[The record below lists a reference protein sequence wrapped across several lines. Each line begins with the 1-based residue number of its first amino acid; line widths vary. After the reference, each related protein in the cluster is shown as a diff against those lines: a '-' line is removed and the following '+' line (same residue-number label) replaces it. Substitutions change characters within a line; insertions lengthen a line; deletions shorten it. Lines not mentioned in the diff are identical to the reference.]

1 MTKTSKI
8 AISLPEE
15 LLQGIDKERKTR
27 GETRSE
33 FLRRVIEVYLRRERD
48 REAIEQY
55 VRGYQQYPETEEELG
70 WVRAAS
76 RSVLAAYPWVDS
88 NAYDVE
94 VADYH

>member
-27 GETRSE
+27 GETRIE

-70 WVRAAS
+70 WVGQPFSQSWQRI
-76 RSVLAAYPWVDS
+76 PG
-88 NAYDVE
+88 
-94 VADYH
+94 